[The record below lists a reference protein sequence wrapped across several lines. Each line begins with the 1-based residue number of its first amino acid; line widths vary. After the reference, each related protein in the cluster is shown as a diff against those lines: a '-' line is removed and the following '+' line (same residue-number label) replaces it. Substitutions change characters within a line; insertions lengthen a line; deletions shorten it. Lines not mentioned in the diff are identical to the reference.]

1 MPLLDDPHCIFAV
14 IVLGALVPLNG
25 CADPNV
31 TKRDNEAVPVTV
43 TEVKSKSVPLIV
55 RAIGTVNAK
64 EAVAVRAQV
73 GGVLTAIHFVEGT
86 EVKANDLLFT
96 LDARP
101 FRVALHAAQAGLAR
115 NRALLAKAEEDSR
128 RYARLVKSGFVTQEQ
143 ADQTRTNAASLAAA
157 VQADTAAVEA
167 ARLQLDYCTI
177 RAPIHGRVGQTAVDV
192 GNLIKANDAQP
203 LVMLLQTDP
212 IEVIFSIP
220 ERVLPALRA
229 VFGGQPLV
237 AIATPPGESA
247 ASLGGAV
254 VFVDNAV
261 DPGTGTLLLKAE
273 FANDEGRLWPGQFV
287 EVALTLRVDTDA
299 IVVPTEAVQNGREG
313 SFVFAVKSD
322 ETVDLRPIVVAR
334 EAGDE
339 SVIASGLT
347 KGEIVVRDGQLR
359 LFPGAKV
366 LRKDVTE
373 TTAP

>member
-1 MPLLDDPHCIFAV
+1 
-14 IVLGALVPLNG
+14 
-25 CADPNV
+25 
-31 TKRDNEAVPVTV
+31 
-43 TEVKSKSVPLIV
+43 
-55 RAIGTVNAK
+55 
-64 EAVAVRAQV
+64 
-73 GGVLTAIHFVEGT
+73 
-86 EVKANDLLFT
+86 
-96 LDARP
+96 
-101 FRVALHAAQAGLAR
+101 
-115 NRALLAKAEEDSR
+115 
-128 RYARLVKSGFVTQEQ
+128 
-143 ADQTRTNAASLAAA
+143 
-157 VQADTAAVEA
+157 
-167 ARLQLDYCTI
+167 
-177 RAPIHGRVGQTAVDV
+177 
-192 GNLIKANDAQP
+192 
-203 LVMLLQTDP
+203 MLLQTDP